1 MWHVFISALSIERKL
16 GEMHYK
22 NSILIIIETKEI
34 EFGYTLSL
42 SVLSKLLLKKTREVL
57 CKPTQTQTG
66 YAYLFFLQ
74 INKILNRTTSWQFL
88 FIQHNFWKMGCPNT
102 AHIVGKSKYLIYNNT
117 QIPPELCKAK
127 YINLFKSIPATS
139 MLFPEFTKEKLHFL
153 QTVITHGKS
162 QERTSQNG
170 LGEHFMVPDRDKV
183 RTLYKYLNLILI
195 LGKFLT
201 LTPLC
206 ASSFYKY

>member
-1 MWHVFISALSIERKL
+1 
-16 GEMHYK
+16 
-22 NSILIIIETKEI
+22 
-34 EFGYTLSL
+34 
-42 SVLSKLLLKKTREVL
+42 
-57 CKPTQTQTG
+57 
-66 YAYLFFLQ
+66 
-74 INKILNRTTSWQFL
+74 
-88 FIQHNFWKMGCPNT
+88 
-102 AHIVGKSKYLIYNNT
+102 
-117 QIPPELCKAK
+117 
-127 YINLFKSIPATS
+127 

-201 LTPLC
+201 LTPLR